1 MGNSSVCNHVWF
13 RWFFLNQQELF
24 RSRKKQDNKMKLIG
38 FCIATVGVFSFFTG
52 NFIFGAILFFVGTGM
67 MPDY

>member
-1 MGNSSVCNHVWF
+1 
-13 RWFFLNQQELF
+13 
-24 RSRKKQDNKMKLIG
+24 MKLIG
-38 FCIATVGVFSFFTG
+38 FCIATVGDFSFFTG

>member
-1 MGNSSVCNHVWF
+1 MYGFGDSF
-13 RWFFLNQQELF
+13 IQRGPLL
-24 RSRKKQDNKMKLIG
+24 SRKKRDNNMKLIG

>member
-1 MGNSSVCNHVWF
+1 MMYGFGGSF
-13 RWFFLNQQELF
+13 IQLELF
-24 RSRKKQDNKMKLIG
+24 LSIKKHDNNMKLIG
-38 FCIATVGVFSFFTG
+38 FCIATMGFFAFFTG

>member
-1 MGNSSVCNHVWF
+1 V
-13 RWFFLNQQELF
+13 
-24 RSRKKQDNKMKLIG
+24 KLIG
-38 FCIATVGVFSFFTG
+38 FCVATAGVLAFFSG

>member
-1 MGNSSVCNHVWF
+1 
-13 RWFFLNQQELF
+13 
-24 RSRKKQDNKMKLIG
+24 MKLIG
-38 FCIATVGVFSFFTG
+38 FCIATMGFFAFFTG